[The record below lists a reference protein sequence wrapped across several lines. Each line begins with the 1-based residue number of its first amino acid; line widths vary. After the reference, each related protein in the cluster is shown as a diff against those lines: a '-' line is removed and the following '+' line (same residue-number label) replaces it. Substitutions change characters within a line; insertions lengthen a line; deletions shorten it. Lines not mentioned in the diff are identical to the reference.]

1 MRVPGKM
8 IVRSVTLP
16 IVAAGFLVFAGCR
29 ARKPAVATDAEFQRK
44 TQEALILAK
53 PGSVIELPA
62 GKWRLD
68 RTLSLSVDRV
78 TVRGAGMDK
87 TILSFQGQQAGAS
100 GMLVTASDFTLE
112 DLAIEDTAGDA
123 LKVKDATN
131 VTIRRVRTE
140 WTGGPKESNGS
151 YGIYPVT
158 SKNVLVEDSVVIG
171 ASDAG
176 IYVGQSSNVVV
187 RRNRVEQNVA
197 GIEIENCHYSDVYE
211 NMATKNTGGI
221 LVFNLP
227 DLPVKHGQYTRVFS
241 NQVFANNTDNFA
253 PKGNLVAKVP
263 AGTGVMIMATKHI
276 DVFKNTIKDNQTSNV
291 SIVSYLVT
299 DNPIKDP
306 DYDPYT
312 AAIYVHDNDLSGG
325 GTAPSGLA
333 IKALAL
339 AVGKPLGDILYDGT
353 VDPNLVMGKHVAED
367 SRICI
372 QNNGHARFLNFDA
385 AGNFRHTSR
394 DLAPYNCTYP
404 PLEPVALASVV
415 AAGR

>member
-1 MRVPGKM
+1 MKTIPRPN
-8 IVRSVTLP
+8 
-16 IVAAGFLVFAGCR
+16 VALAIATGFLILISCGKE
-29 ARKPAVATDAEFQRK
+29 KPSVATDAEFQKK

-68 RTLSLSVDRV
+68 RTLSLSVDKV

-87 TILSFQGQQAGAS
+87 TILSFRGQKAGAS
-100 GMLVTASDFTLE
+100 GMLVTANDFTLE

-123 LKVKDATN
+123 LKVTGSTN
-131 VTIRRVRTE
+131 LTIRRVRTE
-140 WTGGPKESNGS
+140 WTGGPKETNGS
-151 YGIYPVT
+151 YGIYPVQ
-158 SKNVLVEDSVVIG
+158 SKNVLIEDSVAIG

-176 IYVGQSSNVVV
+176 IYVGQSSDVVV
-187 RRNRVEQNVA
+187 RRNRAESNVA
-197 GIEIENCHYSDVYE
+197 GIEIENSQFSDVYE
-211 NMATKNTGGI
+211 NTATKNTGGI

-227 DLPVKHGQYTRVFS
+227 DLPVKDGKYTRVFN
-241 NQVFANNTDNFA
+241 NQIAANNTDNFA

-276 DVFKNTIKDNQTSNV
+276 DVFKNIIKDNNTSNV

-299 DNPIKDP
+299 DNPIKDAS
-306 DYDPYT
+306 YDPYT
-312 AAIYVHDNDLSGG
+312 EAIYVHDNVISGG
-325 GTAPSGLA
+325 GGNPSGLK

-339 AVGKPLGDILYDGT
+339 AVGKPLGDILYDGA
-353 VDPNLVMGKHVAED
+353 VDPKKLVAGKGVVDD

-372 QNNGHARFLNFDA
+372 QNNGKALFLNFDA
-385 AGNFRHTSR
+385 TDNFKHTSR
-394 DLAPYNCTYP
+394 DPRPYNCAYP
-404 PLEPVALASVV
+404 PLEPVTIASAG